1 MEARVN
7 AGGQLGRVPQ
17 PQPATVAE
25 TQWWGSWGSSIETV
39 PVQVKP
45 SQMEATI
52 DIVEDRKQAEEQAAV
67 VHLWR
72 QLSTLSGA
80 ESLQNMLW
88 QGYLNNLVRSALGL
102 VAAEV
107 WTDVDQSAGVLLSRK
122 AYYID
127 PVFDS
132 VPLDVATRAMGS
144 NVPHCAPGVG
154 LAGVLWQ
161 SASRNGEALSWTPL
175 ANIVKDEDIPD
186 DKRTTA
192 LAATFDL
199 VAAMYLDPSA
209 SREVAGHVDG
219 GLLILYARSSAQQQ
233 LAHPSNVAFLA
244 ANAILGSTM
253 LGSTQAAEKLAVVKK
268 NRNSAWA
275 KVRTLL
281 RSGLFLHAVR
291 AEAARLESGESKIA
305 PEPSKKYSVFDAWCT
320 WLVGYLRKWRGAPGS
335 KAPMIKPIRSLASV
349 RTFAWTGV
357 GVFLT
362 LLTLSALNQYAV
374 HVSEGQYYLM
384 LGSFGAL
391 MALQY
396 GAPNSPL
403 AQPRNVI
410 GGTTLASSISIL
422 VYYLSGPEHLG
433 VLPKWVSVALAPA
446 LAIAMCQRVNLLH
459 PPAGAAALIFVGG
472 DGLNGLGWMYLLFP
486 LLLGNLVCIFMS
498 MVINNAAKDRQY
510 PVFW

>member
-1 MEARVN
+1 MN

-52 DIVEDRKQAEEQAAV
+52 DIVEDRTQAEEQAAV

-199 VAAMYLDPSA
+199 VAAMYSIRPPAAKWQVMLTAACSSCMRARAPSSSSHTQA
-209 SREVAGHVDG
+209 TSPFSRQTPSSA
-219 GLLILYARSSAQQQ
+219 APCSAAPRQQRSS
-233 LAHPSNVAFLA
+233 
-244 ANAILGSTM
+244 
-253 LGSTQAAEKLAVVKK
+253 
-268 NRNSAWA
+268 RW
-275 KVRTLL
+275 
-281 RSGLFLHAVR
+281 
-291 AEAARLESGESKIA
+291 
-305 PEPSKKYSVFDAWCT
+305 
-320 WLVGYLRKWRGAPGS
+320 
-335 KAPMIKPIRSLASV
+335 
-349 RTFAWTGV
+349 
-357 GVFLT
+357 
-362 LLTLSALNQYAV
+362 
-374 HVSEGQYYLM
+374 
-384 LGSFGAL
+384 
-391 MALQY
+391 
-396 GAPNSPL
+396 
-403 AQPRNVI
+403 
-410 GGTTLASSISIL
+410 
-422 VYYLSGPEHLG
+422 
-433 VLPKWVSVALAPA
+433 
-446 LAIAMCQRVNLLH
+446 
-459 PPAGAAALIFVGG
+459 
-472 DGLNGLGWMYLLFP
+472 
-486 LLLGNLVCIFMS
+486 
-498 MVINNAAKDRQY
+498 
-510 PVFW
+510 